1 MEGLP
6 EELEFEIEALRATYG
21 DEAVHVEPA
30 SSDSSPAMALVS
42 LQVAPRCEAEHEHFV
57 AGRLVMAVG
66 AGYPAEPPAVQLADA
81 KGADERRADLVA
93 GCRLML
99 LPCCCCPAATVLLP
113 LPASTALHAAA
124 DRCSLSLP
132 SPRAGLGD
140 ARLASVQ
147 SALEGEAAAM
157 AGELQLGHL
166 CETALDQLTAANQPE
181 GGCAFCLEPLLGAG
195 GGEGSG
201 DGLPVV
207 RLACFHCYHT

>member
-30 SSDSSPAMALVS
+30 SSVGSDSSPAMALVS
-42 LQVAPRCEAEHEHFV
+42 LPVAPRCEAEHEHFV

-66 AGYPAEPPAVQLADA
+66 TGYPAEPPAVQLADA
-81 KGADERRADLVA
+81 KGADERRAGCWLCCRPVA
-93 GCRLML
+93 
-99 LPCCCCPAATVLLP
+99 AVLSP
-113 LPASTALHAAA
+113 LPASIALHAAA
-124 DRCSLSLP
+124 DRCPLMLP

-140 ARLASVQ
+140 ARLAGIQ

-157 AGELQLGHL
+157 SGELQLGHL

-195 GGEGSG
+195 GGECGG
-201 DGLPVV
+201 DGLSVV